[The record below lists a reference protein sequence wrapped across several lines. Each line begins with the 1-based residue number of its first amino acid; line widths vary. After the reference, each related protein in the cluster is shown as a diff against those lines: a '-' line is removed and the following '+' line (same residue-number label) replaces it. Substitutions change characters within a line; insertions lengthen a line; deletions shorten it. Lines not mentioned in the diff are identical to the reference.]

1 MILKLINICVIIFRA
16 CLVCS
21 SVSEDTSSGPVVE
34 EEEGSSCSV
43 EAMTH
48 QTGIEREL

>member
-1 MILKLINICVIIFRA
+1 M
-16 CLVCS
+16 
-21 SVSEDTSSGPVVE
+21 SEDTSSGPVVSVVE
-34 EEEGSSCSV
+34 EEEERSSCSV